1 MAILVT
7 GGAGYIGSV
16 MVELLRES
24 GEQVVVIDN
33 LFRGHRAAVDPG
45 IAFYQGRIGDRE
57 LVTRI
62 CAEHGIEACIHF
74 AALAYVGESVK
85 EPKLY
90 FENNVEQGI
99 ALLDTLINAG
109 VRQFVF
115 SSTCATYGEPQ
126 YVPIDELHPQSPT
139 NPYGWTKLMLE
150 KVLASYDDAYGLKY
164 VALRYFNASGAIRH
178 RGEDHTPE
186 THLIPNVL
194 YTAMGK
200 QAYVSVFGD
209 DYPTPDG
216 TAIRDYIHVADL
228 GKAHLLALE
237 YLRRG
242 NSSEKINLGTGCGYS
257 VMEVIEAARQVT
269 GKPIAV
275 RMEPRR
281 AGDPSRLIANHDKA
295 RTVLGWQPQFD
306 ELTPI
311 IQSAWD
317 WHQRFPNGY
326 AD

>member
-16 MVELLRES
+16 MVELLREK

-45 IAFYQGRIGDRE
+45 IPFYQGRIGDRE
-57 LVTRI
+57 LVARI
-62 CAEHGIEACIHF
+62 CADHRIEACIHF

-150 KVLASYDDAYGLKY
+150 KVLAAYDDAYGLKY

-200 QAYVSVFGD
+200 QAHVSVFGG
-209 DYPTPDG
+209 DYPTSDG

-257 VMEVIEAARQVT
+257 VMEVIEAARRVT

-275 RMEPRR
+275 RMESRR

-295 RTVLGWQPQFD
+295 RAVLGWQPQFN

-317 WHQRFPNGY
+317 WHRRFPNGY
-326 AD
+326 AE